1 MSLWKIIAKNELRL
15 KTNRVRNH
23 RKLFFVLIY
32 VLFLFWAIYLGPVLF
47 DAIIPEFIKNFSDM
61 VVPILSTLIEYS
73 FMIMFLTY
81 IMYPIFMLYRKAE
94 IGYKDILIATPATP
108 GDMFVGEFLGQMPFY
123 FLFILGMGP
132 LVNSIM
138 LQINPSLTIIHHFIL
153 YGVIFILL
161 IFGLLI
167 GTIIASWIEHKMI
180 RKNKKKE
187 LNYSLLLLISFLLI
201 LMFYVFHFLFDLI
214 EDNPDLKIWMVFY
227 PSYWYSN
234 ILLYLINPILVEPY
248 MINIW
253 ISIIVAFT
261 IPITLFYIAYKK
273 AYKFY
278 IIEDYIEG
286 SVTKIKYKTKFYTF
300 LERIT
305 PQYYKTLVVIQ
316 FKDFFR
322 KKENIPKLL
331 YITGFTAIL
340 GLIIYLSL
348 DIPLLEYEGFIVVST
363 FVLRISYF
371 KYLLMMVISWIGGLF
386 FGIFMGIYVLISS
399 KDVVFLYKKS
409 VRGIKALIFSFFFEM
424 FYIII
429 FLDIILTIFFTILF
443 PLDFFAACTFFLF
456 YLINTF
462 IVLMHAIGIQCIKP
476 LFDERGKN
484 VYFNIYLII
493 LIQVI
498 SLFIAVSII
507 MPNIPFTFDH
517 SLGLI
522 YIMLINIGISLGFA
536 ILLLLLGVRKLN
548 RIE

>member
-1 MSLWKIIAKNELRL
+1 
-15 KTNRVRNH
+15 
-23 RKLFFVLIY
+23 
-32 VLFLFWAIYLGPVLF
+32 
-47 DAIIPEFIKNFSDM
+47 
-61 VVPILSTLIEYS
+61 
-73 FMIMFLTY
+73 
-81 IMYPIFMLYRKAE
+81 MYPILMLYRKAE
-94 IGYKDILIATPATP
+94 IGYKDILLSTPATP
-108 GDMFVGEFLGQMPFY
+108 GDLFVGEFLGQMPFY

-153 YGVIFILL
+153 YVVIFILL

-180 RKNKKKE
+180 RKKKKKE

-201 LMFYVFHFLFDLI
+201 LMFYIFHFLFDLI
-214 EDNPDLKIWMVFY
+214 EDNPDLKVWMVFY

-234 ILLYLINPILVEPY
+234 ILLYLINPVLVEPY
-248 MINIW
+248 IINIW
-253 ISIIVAFT
+253 ISTIVAFT
-261 IPITLFYIAYKK
+261 IPIILFYIAYKK

-278 IIEDYIEG
+278 IIEDYIRG
-286 SVTKIKYKTKFYTF
+286 SVIKIKYKSRFYSF

-305 PQYYKTLVVIQ
+305 PQNYKILVVIQ

-348 DIPLLEYEGFIVVST
+348 DIPLLEYEGFIVIST
-363 FVLRISYF
+363 FVFRISYF

-399 KDVVFLYKKS
+399 KNVVFLYKKS
-409 VRGIKALIFSFFFEM
+409 VRGIKTLIFSFFFEM

-462 IVLMHAIGIQCIKP
+462 IVLIHAIGIQCIKP

-498 SLFIAVSII
+498 SLFIAVSLI
-507 MPNIPFTFDH
+507 MPNIPFTIDH

-522 YIMLINIGISLGFA
+522 YILLINTGISLGFA